1 MLEAYVIA
9 LILLVTFISLIY
21 LRRLRNME
29 LDNIRL
35 EEKIKKTRQF
45 YSEVEGQVDRI
56 RKYRHDLRK
65 HIRILEEFLKKGEE
79 YAEYDE
85 YLGLINIM
93 NGLQGDVDEIQ
104 TDKFCDNEVLNAI
117 CQIKQREAVREEIAF
132 DVEIAYKDISWID
145 DFHLTGIIMNLLDNS
160 FEAQKQLGSE
170 ERKQVVLQLT
180 EKADRSIG
188 IFVENT
194 VATGEDIDF
203 RTKKEDVFWHGLGLD
218 IASEYA
224 AIYHGKIAHRFEEEN
239 NHLTVWTELYPPEG
253 WQREDS
259 VHRMEM
265 EGN

>member
-1 MLEAYVIA
+1 
-9 LILLVTFISLIY
+9 
-21 LRRLRNME
+21 ME

-45 YSEVEGQVDRI
+45 YSEVEDQVDRI

-93 NGLQGDVDEIQ
+93 NGLQGDMDEIQ
-104 TDKFCDNEVLNAI
+104 IDRFCDNEVLNAI
-117 CQIKQREAVREEIAF
+117 CQIKQREAVHEEIAF
-132 DVEIAYKDISWID
+132 DVEITYKDISWID
-145 DFHLTGIIMNLLDNS
+145 DFHLTSIIMNLLDNS
-160 FEAQKQLGSE
+160 FEAQKRLGSE
-170 ERKQVVLQLT
+170 ERKQVILKLT

-188 IFVENT
+188 IYVENT
-194 VATGEDIDF
+194 IASGENIDF
-203 RTKKEDVFWHGLGLD
+203 RTKKADVFCHGLGLD

-224 AIYHGKIAHRFEEEN
+224 AIYHGKIDHRFEKEN

-259 VHRMEM
+259 VRRMEM
-265 EGN
+265 EGNE